1 MLEKEEKI
9 MKEMSAETT
18 LNYIISICKNN
29 IVRIDRLSENGIA
42 TDVDIGMAY
51 VYRKILGEINNET
64 D

>member
-1 MLEKEEKI
+1 MIE
-9 MKEMSAETT
+9 KEMSAEKL
-18 LNYIISICKNN
+18 LNHIKSICKNN
-29 IVRIDRLSENGIA
+29 IERIDKLSENGIA